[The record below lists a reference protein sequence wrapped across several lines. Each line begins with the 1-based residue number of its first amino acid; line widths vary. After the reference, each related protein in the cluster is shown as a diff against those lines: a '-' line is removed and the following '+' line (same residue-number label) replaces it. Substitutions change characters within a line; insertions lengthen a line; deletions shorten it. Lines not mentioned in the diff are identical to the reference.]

1 MLRIARMPN
10 SACPA
15 VSRIGIAS
23 LIIVMAVWP
32 KVGHTFFQPAV
43 HTSSAAD
50 PRADAR
56 QWFQDAKL
64 GLFVHWGVYS
74 LLGKGEWVME
84 NDKIPIREYA
94 KLPPRFNPMRF
105 DATAWVKLAK
115 SSGAKY
121 ITVTAKHHDGFC
133 MFASGLTDYDIADA
147 TPLHAEP
154 LKALADACHQE
165 KIKLFFYYSLL
176 DWHHPDYSPLGKTGT
191 SAGRDA
197 KGEWKKYIAYYQ
209 GQVRELC
216 TKYGAIGG
224 IWFDG
229 LWDKPDAD
237 WDLAGT
243 YRLIHELQPAALV
256 ANNHHVAPFAGEDFQ
271 IFEQDLPGGNTAG
284 FNKAKALDSLPL
296 ETCMTI
302 NGSWGYNSRD
312 TAYKTAEQIIHVL
325 VGAAGRGAN
334 LLLNVGP
341 QPDGTIGPEMTQRLQ
356 EVGKW
361 LDVFGDS
368 VYGTHRG
375 PIPPQPWGVS
385 TARGSPEHPEKIY
398 LHVLEQKDKTLIVFD
413 PSFAW
418 TPYLFGKQTPL
429 TLKQTKGGLVLE
441 IPTEVRLPIDT
452 VISLSPKTNGR

>member
-1 MLRIARMPN
+1 MPRIARMPN

-15 VSRIGIAS
+15 ISRIGIAS
-23 LIIVMAVWP
+23 LVIVMAVWP

-147 TPLHAEP
+147 TPLHPEP

-271 IFEQDLPGGNTAG
+271 IFEQDLPGANTAG

-341 QPDGTIGPEMTQRLQ
+341 LPDGTIGPEMTQRLQ

-418 TPYLFGKQTPL
+418 TPYLFGKQSPL
-429 TLKQTKGGLVLE
+429 GLKQTKGGLVLE

-452 VISLSPKTNGR
+452 VISLSPKTHGR

>member
-1 MLRIARMPN
+1 MPN

-15 VSRIGIAS
+15 ISRIGIAS
-23 LIIVMAVWP
+23 LVIVMAVWP

-43 HTSSAAD
+43 HTSAAAD

-105 DATAWVKLAK
+105 DAAAWVKLAK

-229 LWDKPDAD
+229 WWDKPDAD

-325 VGAAGRGAN
+325 VGTAGRGAN

-341 QPDGTIGPEMTQRLQ
+341 LPDGTIGPEMTQRLQ

-452 VISLSPKTNGR
+452 IISLSPKTNGR

>member
-1 MLRIARMPN
+1 MPRIARMPN

-15 VSRIGIAS
+15 ISRIGIAS
-23 LIIVMAVWP
+23 LVIVMAVWP

-133 MFASGLTDYDIADA
+133 MFASGLTDYDIADV
-147 TPLHAEP
+147 TPLHPEP

-229 LWDKPDAD
+229 WWDKPDAD

-271 IFEQDLPGGNTAG
+271 IFEHDLPGGNTAG

-325 VGAAGRGAN
+325 VGTAGRGAN

>member
-1 MLRIARMPN
+1 MPRIARTPN

-15 VSRIGIAS
+15 VSYVGVA
-23 LIIVMAVWP
+23 LLTIVMAVWP
-32 KVGHTFFQPAV
+32 GVGHAFLQPAPS
-43 HTSSAAD
+43 TSAATD
-50 PRADAR
+50 ARADAR
-56 QWFQDAKL
+56 QWFEDAKL

-94 KLPPRFNPMRF
+94 KLPPRFNPTRF

-147 TPLHAEP
+147 TPFRPDP

-176 DWHHPDYSPLGKTGT
+176 DWHHPDYLPLGKTGV

-197 KGEWKKYIAYYQ
+197 KGDWKKYIAYYQ

-229 LWDKPDAD
+229 WWDKPDAD

-271 IFEQDLPGGNTAG
+271 IFEQDLPGSNTAG
-284 FNKAKALDSLPL
+284 FNKAKALDRLPL

-312 TAYKTAEQIIHVL
+312 TAYKTTEQIIHAL
-325 VGAAGRGAN
+325 LGAAARGAN

-341 QPDGTIGPEMTQRLQ
+341 HPDGTIGAEMTQRLQ

-361 LDVFGDS
+361 LEVFGES
-368 VYGTHRG
+368 VYGTRRG

-385 TARGSPEHPEKIY
+385 TVHGSPEHPDKIY
-398 LHVLEQKDKTLIVFD
+398 LHVFAQNDKTSIVFD
-413 PSFAW
+413 PTFSW

-429 TLKQTKGGLVLE
+429 MLKQAKGGLVLE